1 MKTMLLAVGGNSLI
15 RAGEAGTI
23 AEQRANAQRTA
34 AQIVGLIRAGYRI
47 VLTHGNGPQVGAALL
62 RSERGASQV
71 PGLPLDVCGASTQGE
86 IGYLLQQ
93 SLEPELQ
100 RADLHVPVATVL
112 TQCLVL
118 PDDPSMKHPSK
129 PIGPFY
135 SSADAEERK
144 RLFGWEIVEDAARGY
159 RRVVPSPDP
168 VGILELEV
176 IRNLVGHGVLV
187 IACGGGGIPVVW
199 RDGRLQGVEAVIDK
213 DHASPPI
220 SLLLL
225 RTPTTFIWTTR
236 NQPKARFGKSAPT
249 SWTSTPGLAIS
260 RPATWAP
267 KSNPCCAFC
276 ARAARKLLLLR
287 ARICVRRSSG
297 LPAHTCSPIAT
308 VRKSSETLIS
318 KTKRSNSQWRDAN
331 ARADYHRSQPNPA
344 FYFGIG
350 AERGDAETRRRVP
363 AIHGSAAHGII
374 RAVARYGARCG
385 ARRHA
390 RLPEPHHDHAF
401 LCAFD
406 PHSALVRGRH
416 ASSGRQSLVHGER
429 GRVFFRDRRRA
440 GRGLHPH
447 HQRLFGCDRDSPH
460 RGGRRAPGRGG
471 LDGAGHQ
478 CRRWQRRAASDASFA
493 RPVHYLPA
501 ASAGWPQRGHHW
513 RVGQGPYGAI
523 AGLSAGQV

>member
-93 SLEPELQ
+93 SLETELQ

-213 DHASPPI
+213 DRASAWLASRLAADLFVIATDTDYVYLDYKKPTQ
-220 SLLLL
+220 SAL
-225 RTPTTFIWTTR
+225 R
-236 NQPKARFGKSAPT
+236 QVGADE
-249 SWTSTPGLAIS
+249 LDEY
-260 RPATWAP
+260 
-267 KSNPCCAFC
+267 
-276 ARAARKLLLLR
+276 ARAGHFPPGNMGPKIESVLR
-287 ARICVRRSSG
+287 FLRQGGKEAIITSCENLCQAVVG
-297 LPAHTCSPIAT
+297 PAGTHMFP
-308 VRKSSETLIS
+308 
-318 KTKRSNSQWRDAN
+318 D
-331 ARADYHRSQPNPA
+331 
-344 FYFGIG
+344 
-350 AERGDAETRRRVP
+350 
-363 AIHGSAAHGII
+363 
-374 RAVARYGARCG
+374 
-385 ARRHA
+385 
-390 RLPEPHHDHAF
+390 
-401 LCAFD
+401 
-406 PHSALVRGRH
+406 
-416 ASSGRQSLVHGER
+416 
-429 GRVFFRDRRRA
+429 RDRAEIERNTDLENKA
-440 GRGLHPH
+440 LELPVEGR
-447 HQRLFGCDRDSPH
+447 
-460 RGGRRAPGRGG
+460 
-471 LDGAGHQ
+471 
-478 CRRWQRRAASDASFA
+478 
-493 RPVHYLPA
+493 
-501 ASAGWPQRGHHW
+501 
-513 RVGQGPYGAI
+513 
-523 AGLSAGQV
+523 